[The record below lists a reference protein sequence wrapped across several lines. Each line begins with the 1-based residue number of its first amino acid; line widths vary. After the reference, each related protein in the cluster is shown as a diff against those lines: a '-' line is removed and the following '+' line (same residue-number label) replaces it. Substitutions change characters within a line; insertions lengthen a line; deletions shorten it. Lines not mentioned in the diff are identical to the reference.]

1 MVTKNSP
8 KKAIEYICKKC
19 NFITSKKCN
28 YDSHL
33 LTAKHIKVTN
43 VTKCYNSDEKNST
56 QHKCSGCSKI
66 YKSRMGLWRHN
77 RACSACSAAPA
88 PVTIVESDIA
98 SLSASTV
105 LNILKENQE
114 FKTLL
119 VEQNKLMN
127 KMVEITQQQISCPTT
142 INNITNPVT
151 NNNQKFNLNFFLNET
166 CKDAMSI
173 QEFIDNV
180 RITFEDLNAIGNT
193 GFVSGVT
200 DILVKQLRDLEVNKR
215 PIHCTDSKR
224 ETIYLK
230 DQDVWNKDDKD
241 KTKLKKIIEKLEYK
255 NVAALH
261 SWCGENPDSKI
272 NNTTNN
278 LLRDKIYLQTLQ
290 GDSVTRDKIIK
301 NIAKEVLVTRE
312 PQVIDDVTR

>member
-1 MVTKNSP
+1 MQLLNQNQDFKDLI
-8 KKAIEYICKKC
+8 AQQ
-19 NFITSKKCN
+19 SKQ
-28 YDSHL
+28 L
-33 LTAKHIKVTN
+33 AEQAKSK
-43 VTKCYNSDEKNST
+43 DE
-56 QHKCSGCSKI
+56 I
-66 YKSRMGLWRHN
+66 
-77 RACSACSAAPA
+77 
-88 PVTIVESDIA
+88 I
-98 SLSASTV
+98 
-105 LNILKENQE
+105 
-114 FKTLL
+114 
-119 VEQNKLMN
+119 NKLI
-127 KMVEITQQQISCPTT
+127 EREPTT
-142 INNITNPVT
+142 INHNTV
-151 NNNQKFNLNFFLNET
+151 NNNHQKFNLNFFLNET

-173 QEFIDNV
+173 QEFIDNI
-180 RITFEDLNAIGNT
+180 RITFEDINAIGNT

-301 NIAKEVLVTRE
+301 NIAKEVLVTRD
-312 PQVIDDVTR
+312 PPAIDDVTR